1 MYESEETMNIHQIAA
16 DIQRVALLEN
26 TELGDY
32 LKALVDVNA
41 CGKTC
46 ASEEFMTAIEKE
58 LVTMHAWVF
67 EAYEIVEVTEARTET
82 RKVLRWKEEE

>member
-1 MYESEETMNIHQIAA
+1 MNIHQIAA

-41 CGKTC
+41 CGRTC

-67 EAYEIVEVTEARTET
+67 GHYEIVEVTETRTET
-82 RKVLRWKEEE
+82 RKKLRWKEEV

>member
-1 MYESEETMNIHQIAA
+1 MNIHQITAEL
-16 DIQRVALLEN
+16 QTVALIEN

-41 CGKTC
+41 CGRTY

-67 EAYEIVEVTEARTET
+67 EHYEIAEVTETRTEK
-82 RKVLRWKEEE
+82 RKVLRWKKEA